1 MLLEAKVQTARVD
14 NFFSGLEL
22 IVLDRGVDKRPKY
35 TCRLVRGWPGLDELR
50 DLRKQNQPDT
60 VLQQAAAQVPLPAE
74 DQVLELVVLD
84 VTGKGNYKT
93 LVCEMAAPIA

>member
-1 MLLEAKVQTARVD
+1 MAGWLRREWVGKGEWCNA
-14 NFFSGLEL
+14 F
-22 IVLDRGVDKRPKY
+22 RGKSK
-35 TCRLVRGWPGLDELR
+35 
-50 DLRKQNQPDT
+50 
-60 VLQQAAAQVPLPAE
+60 QAAAQVPLPAE